1 MIPNS
6 GLAAHYQKA
15 NNQDMDWWKE
25 NGLFKSWQLE
35 KMLDSFC
42 KDSLAQAG
50 VSMRKE
56 EEEIEQNKESKEGI
70 ESSLLRG
77 LHARQHTLFRQLVEG
92 QQIWSENM

>member
-6 GLAAHYQKA
+6 GLTAHYQKA

-35 KMLDSFC
+35 KMLDSCC

-56 EEEIEQNKESKEGI
+56 EEEIEQNKESKGGDREF
-70 ESSLLRG
+70 S
-77 LHARQHTLFRQLVEG
+77 VEG
-92 QQIWSENM
+92 TTCKAIHSVQTAG